1 MRIGIDIDDTAFI
14 TVNSMLKYADKY
26 NKDVLGKDEIKNS
39 FGLIKNRYYLKA
51 IYGWNDEE
59 KFGFFNMFYKN
70 VLEECKPMPDVAE
83 VCKMLKSEGNDIYFI
98 TARLN
103 NIENCNTEEI
113 TKNSLEKNGI
123 LYEKLLINAS
133 NKLEAAKENSIDL
146 FIEDSFETCSELLNS
161 GIKSILMTTKMNNQI
176 DAGSIPRVNN
186 WKEVYDTIKNIEN
199 KSIR

>member
-14 TVNSMLKYADKY
+14 TVNVMLKYADKY
-26 NKDVLGKDEIKNS
+26 NRDVLGKDEIKNT

-70 VLEECKPMPDVAE
+70 VLEECKPMPYVAE
-83 VCKMLKSEGNDIYFI
+83 VCKTLKSEGNDIYFI

-123 LYEKLLINAS
+123 LYDKLLINAS
-133 NKLEAAKENSIDL
+133 NKLEAAKENNIDL
-146 FIEDSFETCSELLNS
+146 FIEDSFETCSELKNS

-186 WKEVYDTIKNIEN
+186 WKEVYNTIKNIEN
-199 KSIR
+199 KV

>member
-14 TVNSMLKYADKY
+14 TVNAMLKYADKY
-26 NKDVLGKDEIKNS
+26 NRDVLGKDEIKNT
-39 FGLIKNRYYLKA
+39 FRLIKNRYYLKA

-83 VCKMLKSEGNDIYFI
+83 VCKTLKSEGNDIYFI

-123 LYEKLLINAS
+123 LYDKLLINAS
-133 NKLEAAKENSIDL
+133 NKLEAAKENNIDL
-146 FIEDSFETCSELLNS
+146 FIEDSFETCSELKNS

-186 WKEVYDTIKNIEN
+186 WKEVYNTIKNIEN
-199 KSIR
+199 KV

>member
-26 NKDVLGKDEIKNS
+26 HKEVLGKKEIKNS
-39 FGLIKNRYYLKA
+39 LGLIKNRYYLKA

-59 KFGFFNMFYKN
+59 KLGFFNMYYKN
-70 VLEECKPMPDVAE
+70 VLEECKPMPDVDK
-83 VCKMLKSEGNDIYFI
+83 VCKDLKSKGNEIYFI

-113 TKNSLEKNGI
+113 TKRGLEENHI
-123 LYEKLLINAS
+123 PYDKLLINVS
-133 NKLEAAKENSIDL
+133 NKLEAAKENNIEL
-146 FIEDSFETCSELLNS
+146 FIEDSFETCSELYEQ

-176 DAGSIPRVNN
+176 DSGKIPRVNS
-186 WKEVYDTIKNIEN
+186 WQEVYKEIQNIN
-199 KSIR
+199 N

>member
-14 TVNSMLKYADKY
+14 TVNAMLKYADKY
-26 NKDVLGKDEIKNS
+26 NRDVLGKDEIKNT

-70 VLEECKPMPDVAE
+70 VLEECKPMPYVAE

-113 TKNSLEKNGI
+113 TKKSLEKNGI
-123 LYEKLLINAS
+123 LYDKLLINAS
-133 NKLEAAKENSIDL
+133 NKLEEAKENNIDL
-146 FIEDSFETCSELLNS
+146 FIEDSFETCSELKNS

-186 WKEVYDTIKNIEN
+186 WKEVYNTIKNIEN
-199 KSIR
+199 KV

>member
-14 TVNSMLKYADKY
+14 TVNAMLKYADKY
-26 NKDVLGKDEIKNS
+26 NRDVLGKDEIKNS

-70 VLEECKPMPDVAE
+70 VLEECKPMPYVAE

-123 LYEKLLINAS
+123 LYDKLLINAS
-133 NKLEAAKENSIDL
+133 NKLESAKENNIDL
-146 FIEDSFETCSELLNS
+146 FIEDSFETCSELKNS

-186 WKEVYDTIKNIEN
+186 WKEVYNTIKNIEN
-199 KSIR
+199 KV

>member
-14 TVNSMLKYADKY
+14 TVNAMLKYADKY
-26 NKDVLGKDEIKNS
+26 NRDVLGKDEIKNT

-70 VLEECKPMPDVAE
+70 VLEECKPMPYVAE

-123 LYEKLLINAS
+123 LYDKLLINAS
-133 NKLEAAKENSIDL
+133 NKLESAKENNIDL
-146 FIEDSFETCSELLNS
+146 FIEDSFETCSELKNS

-186 WKEVYDTIKNIEN
+186 WKEVYNTIKNIEN
-199 KSIR
+199 KV

>member
-14 TVNSMLKYADKY
+14 TVNAMLKYADKY
-26 NKDVLGKDEIKNS
+26 NRDVLGKDEIKNS

-70 VLEECKPMPDVAE
+70 VLEECKPMPYVAE

-123 LYEKLLINAS
+123 LYDKLLINAS
-133 NKLEAAKENSIDL
+133 NKLEAAKENNIDL
-146 FIEDSFETCSELLNS
+146 FIEDSFETCSELKNS

-186 WKEVYDTIKNIEN
+186 WKEVYNTIKNIEN
-199 KSIR
+199 KV

>member
-123 LYEKLLINAS
+123 LYDKLLINAS

>member
-26 NKDVLGKDEIKNS
+26 HKEVLGKKEIKNS
-39 FGLIKNRYYLKA
+39 LGLIKNRYYLKA

-59 KFGFFNMFYKN
+59 KLGFFNMYYKN
-70 VLEECKPMPDVAE
+70 VLEECKPMPDVDK
-83 VCKMLKSEGNDIYFI
+83 VCKELKSKGNEIYFI

-113 TKNSLEKNGI
+113 TKRGLEENHI
-123 LYEKLLINAS
+123 PYDKLLINVS
-133 NKLEAAKENSIDL
+133 NKLEAAKENKIEL
-146 FIEDSFETCSELLNS
+146 FIEDSFETCSELYEQ

-176 DAGSIPRVNN
+176 DSGKIPRVNN
-186 WKEVYDTIKNIEN
+186 WQEVYKEIQNIN
-199 KSIR
+199 N